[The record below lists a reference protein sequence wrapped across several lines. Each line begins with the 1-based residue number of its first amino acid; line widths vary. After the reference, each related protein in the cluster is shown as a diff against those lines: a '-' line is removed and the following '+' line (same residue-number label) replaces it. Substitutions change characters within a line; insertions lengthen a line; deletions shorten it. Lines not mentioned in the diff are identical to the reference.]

1 MLYMGIGHPRVIDLG
16 THFPSYMSVF
26 AGVMLTAW
34 LQKLWEGR
42 EGWFYSAFRLLRSM
56 YPVLLFGYFYSSNYA
71 FNRVLV
77 PNWQDPFF
85 YKIDEAI
92 FGYLP
97 SLVWGQKYS
106 HWAVSELFHLAYFCY
121 YPMIF
126 GLPLY
131 LYLKNRNAFAE
142 LIFAVTFTFYLSYF
156 IYSLLPTIGGRYFPE
171 ALELTKV
178 YRAGP
183 SPHHGLYLQHYA
195 SLGRRFSQ
203 FSCGGHDR
211 THHRGA
217 EIYQGDG
224 LCVCGDILFLGAV
237 NRLLPLSLVYR
248 CRRRYLFGD
257 RRLLFGRLAENK
269 AIAGGEQQLMKR
281 SILII
286 LAVGIAS
293 LAAQQAALPIT
304 QYDYAIPENNVSP
317 IAIGMGGLNLT
328 YSGDPYCSYSNPALL
343 AEVEQSSLVTSFRL
357 ANDEEMSILE
367 ATSLSNTLKDKQF
380 KYFSLSTKKAAFT
393 YQPMSRVNISEIIA
407 ENGVNY
413 NLYHDFMLDK
423 VQLSIAA
430 KDEERSAL
438 SAGLN
443 LKYLSGRLVYLKERR
458 IGSTTFTREAF
469 IDDKVRG
476 FSTDL
481 GFTLDRETFKFGLT
495 AYDFFSRLYWKT
507 IPPNPSSPGWA
518 RSRVGGR

>member
-1 MLYMGIGHPRVIDLG
+1 
-16 THFPSYMSVF
+16 
-26 AGVMLTAW
+26 
-34 LQKLWEGR
+34 
-42 EGWFYSAFRLLRSM
+42 
-56 YPVLLFGYFYSSNYA
+56 
-71 FNRVLV
+71 
-77 PNWQDPFF
+77 
-85 YKIDEAI
+85 
-92 FGYLP
+92 
-97 SLVWGQKYS
+97 
-106 HWAVSELFHLAYFCY
+106 
-121 YPMIF
+121 
-126 GLPLY
+126 
-131 LYLKNRNAFAE
+131 
-142 LIFAVTFTFYLSYF
+142 
-156 IYSLLPTIGGRYFPE
+156 
-171 ALELTKV
+171 
-178 YRAGP
+178 
-183 SPHHGLYLQHYA
+183 
-195 SLGRRFSQ
+195 
-203 FSCGGHDR
+203 
-211 THHRGA
+211 
-217 EIYQGDG
+217 
-224 LCVCGDILFLGAV
+224 
-237 NRLLPLSLVYR
+237 
-248 CRRRYLFGD
+248 
-257 RRLLFGRLAENK
+257 
-269 AIAGGEQQLMKR
+269 MKR

-495 AYDFFSRLYWKT
+495 AYDLFSRLYWE
-507 IPPNPSSPGWA
+507 NYSSKPIQ
-518 RSRVGGR
+518 SRIGLGAAWVDDNMLISVGLQGKISKSTDTTYHLGFQNSWSWGQSYSQAGRPIQHSILLRLGLYSQDFYGTKNIHFTMGSGYNYSIFRFDFSVNSAGMILKESEYLFSLGVGLP